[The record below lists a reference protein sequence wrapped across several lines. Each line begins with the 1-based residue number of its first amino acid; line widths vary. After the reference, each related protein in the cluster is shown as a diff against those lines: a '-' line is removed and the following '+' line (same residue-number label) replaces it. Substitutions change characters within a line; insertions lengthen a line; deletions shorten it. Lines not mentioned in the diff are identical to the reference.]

1 MWKHN
6 EEAIEA
12 VEEFNEKLMS
22 IIGDDRDFEAGHM
35 MSMETN
41 GDSTIIKFMG
51 VVLWGNEVDERESED
66 EPLLEFLEKRAKEE
80 LERFSRVLLPKTEEG
95 GTYL

>member
-6 EEAIEA
+6 KEAISA

-22 IIGDDRDFEAGHM
+22 IIGHDRDFEAGHM
-35 MSMETN
+35 MTMETN

-51 VVLWGNEVDERESED
+51 VVLWGNETDERED
-66 EPLLEFLEKRAKEE
+66 EKQPLLEFLQKRAKEE
-80 LERFSRVLLPKTEEG
+80 LERFTRVLLPKT
-95 GTYL
+95 